1 MPRTRDL
8 VRHPAPEER
17 APEAASGH
25 FSQSTRKLK
34 QGIRPL
40 GNALDRVRRL
50 RGVSFTWVDDAPPTV
65 AGRRDLGFIAEE
77 VSEVVPEIVA
87 YDVAGAPIGLDY
99 ARLTAVLVEA
109 VKEQQRQID
118 SLRQSLRER
127 GGDRPERGD
136 RERHRHGR
144 RDRQQHA
151 NDSQREPPPQE
162 GAPQEAAPA
171 AEPNEAAETTPPESE
186 G

>member
-8 VRHPAPEER
+8 VRQPAHEER
-17 APEAASGH
+17 APEAAGGH
-25 FSQSTRKLK
+25 FSRSTRKLK

-144 RDRQQHA
+144 RDRQPHP
-151 NDSQREPPPQE
+151 NDSQRDTMPQE

-171 AEPNEAAETTPPESE
+171 AEANEAVETTPPESE